1 MNNLIS
7 RLHNVYVTSPSFNFA
22 VLRLF
27 GVALK
32 FPLWSEISLLHLCNF
47 FFLLLSWRTLF
58 FLYIKKTALSK
69 RTYWFKHRPNNPT
82 LRKTIYPSFFNMS
95 VKDTFYY
102 DLLEISPDAT
112 IKEIRKAYK
121 IQSIKTHP
129 DKNRDN
135 AEEASEKFQLVSE
148 AYQILSDDSLRLKYD
163 QIGREAMKSTKG
175 NADFENAT
183 DLFSTIFGSDQFF
196 SYIGELNLFKSVQ
209 ESESLINKQDELIAL
224 EKQLKQA
231 EEDEQEWW
239 EFDNFTKK
247 RLSHLKSLII
257 YDKETLESFDKFLKN
272 DLKQELVNNEKTFM
286 EQYCTHFLNDFHT
299 FLKGNENYKFV
310 KKTVGQDDAKEDLLL
325 PLLSLLDAL
334 QPVIQEK
341 ISLFDEYLGL
351 YKQEEDS
358 SKALHEE
365 LKNKSEKGE
374 SIKLSSSLSKASHKE
389 HNDRLKQLT
398 NNVNGSNSQLVKCI
412 EAFNIHIGKAT
423 ESKRPEN
430 KTDKVTKSPYLAKK
444 GKDNSSTDSALAL
457 VNGVESL
464 NIDKTQPYVCQ
475 IQDKYDQLK
484 ANLDAE
490 NEKFVRKQK
499 QTEEATVKTL
509 KEALIEK
516 LSVLT
521 ESANDEACIASFK
534 SKMQIEAD
542 ELKMESFGVQLLH
555 TIGKVYTSK
564 AKIYMHSHDYWR
576 IGGWSGM
583 FKEKFNFVKDTV
595 EMISVGLDARA
606 MQTEMELAKERFDK
620 QNNKDGDAE
629 MIDEEAPPTEEELR
643 EMETLMMGKALS
655 AAWYGSRYEII
666 SKLKQVCDSVL
677 YDETISK
684 EKQYMRA
691 QALYYVGK
699 VFKTTERTQK
709 EQEEAQIYEEMF
721 TASRNKTAKDF
732 KNKK

>member
-1 MNNLIS
+1 
-7 RLHNVYVTSPSFNFA
+7 
-22 VLRLF
+22 
-27 GVALK
+27 
-32 FPLWSEISLLHLCNF
+32 
-47 FFLLLSWRTLF
+47 
-58 FLYIKKTALSK
+58 
-69 RTYWFKHRPNNPT
+69 
-82 LRKTIYPSFFNMS
+82 MS
-95 VKDTFYY
+95 VKDTYYY
-102 DLLEISPDAT
+102 DILEIAPDAT

-135 AEEASEKFQLVSE
+135 AEEAILKFQLVSE

-175 NADFENAT
+175 SADFENAT

-209 ESESLINKQDELIAL
+209 ESESLINKQEELSLL
-224 EKQLKQA
+224 EKELKEA
-231 EEDEQEWW
+231 EEDEQQWW
-239 EFDNFTKK
+239 EFDTFTKK
-247 RLSHLKSLII
+247 KLLHLKFLIE
-257 YDKETLESFDKFLKN
+257 YDMETLKDFDKLLKN
-272 DLKQELVNNEKTFM
+272 ELKQELVNNEKKFV
-286 EQYCTHFLNDFHT
+286 EKYCTHFLNDFYS
-299 FLKGNENYKFV
+299 FLKRNENYKVV
-310 KKTVGQDDAKEDLLL
+310 KKTIGQEDTKEDLVL
-325 PLLSLLDAL
+325 PLLSLIDSL
-334 QPVIQEK
+334 QPIIQEK
-341 ISLFDEYLGL
+341 ISLSDEYLAA
-351 YKQEEDS
+351 YKEEEDR
-358 SKALHEE
+358 SKLLHEE
-365 LKNKSEKGE
+365 LKTKSQKGE
-374 SIKLSSSLSKASHKE
+374 SSLFSSEISKASHKE
-389 HNDRLKQLT
+389 HNDKIKKVT
-398 NNVNGSNSQLVKCI
+398 DSVNNSYTQIIKCI
-412 EAFNIHIGKAT
+412 ETFNMHIGNV
-423 ESKRPEN
+423 SKSTRPEA
-430 KTDKVTKSPYLAKK
+430 KSDKITKSPYLSKK
-444 GKDNSSTDSALAL
+444 QKSNSSSDSALAL
-457 VNGVESL
+457 VNGIGSL

-475 IQDKYDQLK
+475 VQDKYDQLK

-499 QTEEATVKTL
+499 QAEEATVKTL

-542 ELKMESFGVQLLH
+542 DLKMESFGVQLLH

-564 AKIYMHSHDYWR
+564 AKIYMHSHDYWH

-606 MQTEMELAKERFDK
+606 MQSEMELAKERFEK
-620 QNNKDGDAE
+620 QNKKDPEQEDAE
-629 MIDEEAPPTEEELR
+629 LVDEIAPPTEEELR

-666 SKLKQVCDSVL
+666 SKLKQVCDAVL
-677 YDETISK
+677 YDDTISK
-684 EKQYMRA
+684 EKQYNRA

-721 TASRNKTAKDF
+721 MASRDKTAKDF
-732 KNKK
+732 RNKK